1 MTING
6 GVLASI
12 GGVLAT
18 SDGDPLGALAG
29 ITCTVDELAALI
41 EIDARTVYRHARDD
55 GLPRV
60 RRGVYPLADCVQWYL
75 RRSLDGRGPTGDPV
89 LDAERLRLVTAQ
101 ADQIELKNAQ
111 TRGELLE
118 VELVRGAMSQMLA
131 ICAAQIDVL
140 GPRAAGRLAGKQ
152 AAEIMLVLRDECTDI
167 RSAIAAEVD
176 AFADRVSRGGDS
188 AATPET
194 NGGAMG

>member
-1 MTING
+1 MP
-6 GVLASI
+6 
-12 GGVLAT
+12 T
-18 SDGDPLGALAG
+18 SDGGLGALAG

-60 RRGVYPLADCVQWYL
+60 RRGVYPLAECVQWYL

-111 TRGELLE
+111 TRGELLDA
-118 VELVRGAMSQMLA
+118 ELVSGAMRQVMAVCASQV
-131 ICAAQIDVL
+131 DVL
-140 GPRAAGRLAGKQ
+140 GPRAAGRLAMKQ
-152 AAEIMLVLRDECTDI
+152 AAEIMIVLRDECTDI
-167 RSAIAAEVD
+167 RSAIAAEIE
-176 AFADRVSRGGDS
+176 AFADRVARGGAGET
-188 AATPET
+188 AAET
-194 NGGAMG
+194 DGGTMG

>member
-1 MTING
+1 MP
-6 GVLASI
+6 A
-12 GGVLAT
+12 

-41 EIDARTVYRHARDD
+41 EIDARTIYRHARDE

-60 RRGVYPLADCVQWYL
+60 RRGVYPLAECVQWYL

-118 VELVRGAMSQMLA
+118 VDMVRGAMAQMMA
-131 ICAAQIDVL
+131 ICASQIDVL
-140 GPRAAGRLAGKQ
+140 GPRSAGRLAGKQ
-152 AAEIMLVLRDECTDI
+152 AAEILILLRDECTDI
-167 RSAIAAEVD
+167 RSAIAAEID

-188 AATPET
+188 QTTTET
-194 NGGAMG
+194 NGGTMG